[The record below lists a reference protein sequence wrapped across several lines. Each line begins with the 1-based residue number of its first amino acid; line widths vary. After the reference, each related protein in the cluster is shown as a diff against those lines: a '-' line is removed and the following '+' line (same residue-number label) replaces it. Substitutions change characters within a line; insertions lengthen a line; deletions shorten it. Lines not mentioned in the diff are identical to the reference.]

1 MCGFIQSTFLTV
13 PVKVIGLLESNSA
26 ETEWC
31 AASGTVTERTRA
43 VKTASEAR
51 DTIDVS
57 SIDSVN
63 VIGDLPNLDRAFEN
77 AVEIVLVARI
87 LHEHVRGVLHT
98 PRANV
103 HPFLRVHLRIAN
115 GHGVLDGSRIG
126 PVERI

>member
-1 MCGFIQSTFLTV
+1 MCGFIQSTFFTV

-63 VIGDLPNLDRAFEN
+63 VIGDFPNLDCAFEN
-77 AVEIVLVARI
+77 AVQVVLVARV
-87 LHEHVRGVLHT
+87 LHEHVRRVLD
-98 PRANV
+98 PPGADV
-103 HPFLRVHLRIAN
+103 HPFLREHLGITN
-115 GHGVLDGSRIG
+115 GHRVLDRPGIR
-126 PVERI
+126 PV